1 MAGAEGVMPGSVGHR
16 GYPGAARLATQ
27 LVGEALGAQVQVR
40 PRPPPPS
47 PPPPSAA
54 AVGRPTRSSSCLP
67 ALTPDSRPLPR
78 RRGQRCV
85 AGLLELG
92 HL

>member
-1 MAGAEGVMPGSVGHR
+1 MPGSVGHR

-47 PPPPSAA
+47 PAAVPAA
-54 AVGRPTRSSSCLP
+54 AVGRRRRPADPLLLLP
-67 ALTPDSRPLPR
+67 ACPDP
-78 RRGQRCV
+78 
-85 AGLLELG
+85 
-92 HL
+92 

>member
-40 PRPPPPS
+40 QR

-54 AVGRPTRSSSCLP
+54 AVGRRRRPADPLLLP
-67 ALTPDSRPLPR
+67 ACPDP
-78 RRGQRCV
+78 
-85 AGLLELG
+85 
-92 HL
+92 